1 MNFHWARPTDL
12 AWGLAAGLLAEG
24 SGLPEVLQDGC
35 AGKER
40 LYKEP
45 KGYGERE
52 RECALRLGDVFRVIF
67 FMHLFTILFAAMRA
81 DDS

>member
-52 RECALRLGDVFRVIF
+52 RESVHFVWVMF
-67 FMHLFTILFAAMRA
+67 FV
-81 DDS
+81 